1 MITYKHEIT
10 AEEYNNMRLAVGWRV
25 LDPKQADTG
34 LKNSAYL
41 VSAWD
46 GSMPV
51 GMARVIS
58 DGGYMNLIVDVMV
71 MPDYQGQGIGKQM
84 LVNINSW
91 LDSLG
96 ENGNC
101 IMVNL
106 MATIGN
112 EGFYEKLGFEA
123 RPNERM
129 GPGMVRWINP

>member
-10 AEEYNNMRLAVGWRV
+10 AEDYNNMRLAVGWRT
-25 LDPKQADTG
+25 LDPIQADTG

-46 GSMPV
+46 GKMPI

-71 MPDYQGQGIGKQM
+71 MPDYQGQGIGRQM
-84 LVNINSW
+84 LENINSW
-91 LDSLG
+91 LDALG

-123 RPNERM
+123 RPNDRM
-129 GPGMVRWINP
+129 GSGMVRWINP